1 MEFQSKKVL
10 EQYQLNDEKS
20 YNFLMRGVE
29 ILKVLSLVSL
39 YSSISATSAHP
50 VTPDI
55 FTESPTTFPDAVN
68 SALFPLS
75 IPYIRL

>member
-29 ILKVLSLVSL
+29 ILKVLLNHNFDSYIIGTSVRNL
-39 YSSISATSAHP
+39 Y
-50 VTPDI
+50 
-55 FTESPTTFPDAVN
+55 
-68 SALFPLS
+68 LGKQL
-75 IPYIRL
+75 